1 MESRPRREKKARV
14 NHAALEMLET
24 AKSGN
29 LKRSEQFKVKDQESI
44 FVEMDEEEYA
54 NLVSKRREDDFLEE
68 DGDDLGY
75 KDDGEEVWNREDS
88 DDDYE
93 EKDAYASKIGMVTT
107 KVNEE
112 QKQKRPDHSLSALL
126 QKQALKAKAKA
137 ASNTSTV
144 SVKTE
149 GTDPASSGTKRKL
162 DSKADIGLDNLLAD
176 LTAEVKPKKPA
187 GSKPLNTGRA
197 SAIALKGS
205 AFNMPRKPVQTMISP
220 MDSKKKP
227 AVPQRKKV
235 QTHAV
240 QIKQEEFE
248 PNDEFQNDDPQQF
261 DEHPLDEVKMED
273 PVEEKFVVSNS
284 EGGFARDGNANR
296 KKMLAEVEDW
306 RAMRDA
312 VTDADMEV
320 DESKIIPKVEDLN
333 SGDVK
338 FEVND
343 DGTLK
348 FFWIDA
354 YEDASKAGTVFLF
367 GKIKIQNN
375 DSDKPS
381 FMSCC
386 IHVENLQRQVFVLP
400 REKLLDKDGNPMDE
414 DVDLMNHVFPE
425 FAKFA
430 RDAGIKKHKAKLVKR
445 NYMYHFQDPSIPK
458 TAQYLKFVYPA
469 EFPAIASDLAGRSF
483 KKVFGTTQCV
493 DFVLTNL
500 SDFAQVLPRTFV
512 VEAEVDGTLLAQY
525 PRCRTSKHT
534 NQLVQA

>member
-1 MESRPRREKKARV
+1 
-14 NHAALEMLET
+14 
-24 AKSGN
+24 
-29 LKRSEQFKVKDQESI
+29 
-44 FVEMDEEEYA
+44 
-54 NLVSKRREDDFLEE
+54 
-68 DGDDLGY
+68 
-75 KDDGEEVWNREDS
+75 
-88 DDDYE
+88 
-93 EKDAYASKIGMVTT
+93 MVTT
-107 KVNEE
+107 KVNED

-137 ASNTSTV
+137 TSTSV
-144 SVKTE
+144 TVKTE
-149 GTDPASSGTKRKL
+149 VTEPATSGIKRKL
-162 DSKADIGLDNLLAD
+162 DSKVDIGLDNLLAD
-176 LTAEVKPKKPA
+176 LTADVKPKKPA
-187 GSKPLNTGRA
+187 NAKPFSVGRTSAA
-197 SAIALKGS
+197 SVIGG
-205 AFNMPRKPVQTMISP
+205 AFSVPRKPAQTIISP

-235 QTHAV
+235 QTSAV
-240 QIKQEEFE
+240 HIKQEEFE
-248 PNDEFQNDDPQQF
+248 IHDEFQNDGHQYF
-261 DEHPLDEVKMED
+261 DEHEPDEVKMEE
-273 PVEEKFVVSNS
+273 PVDENS
-284 EGGFARDGNANR
+284 SFPSSDGGFARDVTSNR

-320 DESKIIPKVEDLN
+320 DESKIMPKVEDLN

-338 FEVND
+338 FEVNE

-354 YEDASKAGTVFLF
+354 YEDVSKAGTVFLF

-375 DSDKPS
+375 DSDKPT

-400 REKLLDKDGNPMDE
+400 REKLLDKDGNAMEE

-458 TAQYLKFVYPA
+458 SSQYLKFVYPA
-469 EFPAIASDLAGRSF
+469 EFPAIASNLAGRSF
-483 KKVFGTTQCV
+483 KKVFGTTQ
-493 DFVLTNL
+493 
-500 SDFAQVLPRTFV
+500 
-512 VEAEVDGTLLAQY
+512 
-525 PRCRTSKHT
+525 
-534 NQLVQA
+534 